1 MIYLTKKMQFSAS
14 HRIYNPNFSDEE
26 NTKIFKNCANKNGH
40 GHNYSLEVTVAGNP
54 NPKTGYVIDLK
65 DLKEIIQKE
74 IIDLVD
80 HKNLNVDV
88 KELQNIIPT
97 SENLVVLFWK
107 LLENKIPNAKLYKIK
122 LSENEN
128 SSVEYFGN

>member
-1 MIYLTKKMQFSAS
+1 MRFSAS
-14 HRIYNPNFSDEE
+14 HRIYNPNLSDDE
-26 NTKIFKNCANKNGH
+26 NTKLFKQCANQNGH
-40 GHNYSLEVTVAGNP
+40 GHNYILEVCVSGKP
-54 NPKTGYVIDLK
+54 NPLTGYVIDLK
-65 DLKEIIQKE
+65 DLKNIIQNE

-88 KELQNIIPT
+88 KELKNIIPT
-97 SENLVVLFWK
+97 SENLVMLFWK
-107 LLENKIPNAKLYKIK
+107 LLENKIPNTKLHKIK